1 MSGKTVRVEVEV
13 PAGISEATTTLA
25 RQRARE
31 GAILALWQDDVLS
44 TRQAAA
50 ELDLSYTEFLDLLAD
65 RGMPMERGELNTGAI
80 EAAAARLAGKQP
92 G

>member
-1 MSGKTVRVEVEV
+1 MLPKTVRVEVEV
-13 PAGISEATTTLA
+13 PAGVSEATTANA

-31 GAILALWQDDVLS
+31 GAILALWQDEVLS

-50 ELDLSYTEFLDLLAD
+50 ELDLTYTGFLDLLTE
-65 RGMPMERGELNTGAI
+65 RGLPVERGELNTGAI